1 MPKVPRGS
9 GEHPIALVVVSAKDL
24 AAASEFYSQLFG
36 WQVHP
41 MSAELAG
48 AGAPAGPTAALRS
61 NVPPGSPRVVPSI
74 AVPDVDA
81 VLARGVAAGGTGGP
95 AAPRVPPAG
104 QPAA

>member
-24 AAASEFYSQLFG
+24 AAASKFYSKLFG

-48 AGAPAGPTAALRS
+48 AGAPARPPPALRS
-61 NVPPGSPRVVPSI
+61 NLPPGSPRLVPHI
-74 AVPDVDA
+74 TPPHVGAMPA
-81 VLARGVAAGGTGGP
+81 PGAAAGGPAEPGAPGG
-95 AAPRVPPAG
+95 PPAG
-104 QPAA
+104 